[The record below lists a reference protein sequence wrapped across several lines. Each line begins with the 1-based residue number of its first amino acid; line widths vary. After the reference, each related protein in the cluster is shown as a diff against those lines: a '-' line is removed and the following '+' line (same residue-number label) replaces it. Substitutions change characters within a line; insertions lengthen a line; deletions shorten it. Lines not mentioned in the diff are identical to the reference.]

1 MQTRVRVAALLCVFL
16 SIFLPRAFAQNV
28 DPKPVQ
34 VTTDFVFRPS
44 PILQAGTQHLV
55 YELLLTNFGSLT
67 YTLGSVDVKAG
78 ERTFTF
84 AGPELKPLLRLL
96 GDKPGDAPTQ
106 TLEPGRSFVV
116 FLFLTFDRASEIP
129 NTLQHTIH
137 FTSDDKS
144 PHTVSAELE
153 VRQHTPVIVAPP
165 LRGADWMAEA
175 ATGPSSYHRRALM
188 VEGGHAWL
196 AQRYAIDFAK
206 FHMVNGKAFTWKGPE
221 NQNAS
226 YFCYDDPI
234 YNVAAGKV
242 VETLDGIPENV
253 PHSGKLA
260 IDLTWQNA
268 GGNHVIVDIGYG
280 LYAFYAHMRPGSVA
294 VKVGDVVTVG
304 QVLGHV
310 GNTGSS
316 SEPHLHFH
324 IVDRPLFLSGQGVP
338 YEFTNF
344 STSPKI
350 DIANPDAV
358 VVTFTSYGA
367 IKPVQNEYPPE
378 NAALVFPQ

>member
-1 MQTRVRVAALLCVFL
+1 MQTCVRLTALCLFL
-16 SIFLPRAFAQNV
+16 SLFSPHLLSPAV

-34 VTTDFVFRPS
+34 VTADFVFPPS

-55 YELLLTNFGSLT
+55 YEMLLTNFGSLT
-67 YTLGSVDVKAG
+67 YTLDSVDIKAG

-84 AGPELKPLLRLL
+84 AGAELKPLLRLL
-96 GDKPGDAPTQ
+96 GDKTGGAPNQ
-106 TLEPGRSFVV
+106 TLEPGRSFAI

-153 VRQHTPVIVAPP
+153 VRQRTPVIVAPP
-165 LRGADWMAEA
+165 LRGPDWMAEA
-175 ATGPSSYHRRALM
+175 ATAPGSYHRRALM

-206 FHMVNGKAFTWKGPE
+206 FHMVDGKAFTWKGPE
-221 NQNAS
+221 DQNAS

-242 VETLDGIPENV
+242 VEVLDGLPENV

-350 DIANPDAV
+350 DIANPEAT

-367 IKPVQNEYPPE
+367 IRPVQNEYPPE